1 MKSMLQKMLLMQNE
15 LKQWNNKYKTLEDS
29 YVKLQIDKKEVEITL
44 NKFEQTLKDDRN
56 LLKPIYERRNNKM
69 YNLADELQD
78 VRNIT

>member
-15 LKQWNNKYKTLEDS
+15 LKQWNNKYKTLEDL

-44 NKFEQTLKDDRN
+44 NKFEQTLKDVRN